1 MLSIFSCAFWPCV
14 CLLWRNIYLDFCP
27 FSDWVVWGE
36 SRLAKMAHSGF
47 LIPPFINN
55 DCVTTEIVYS
65 TVHTHYEVLT
75 WSRATLYTG
84 LVLCVHVYDLHL
96 KKGRHYCCIMT
107 VFVGSTTRG
116 EKIVHRLLWLL
127 L

>member
-1 MLSIFSCAFWPCV
+1 MVFLICFYLIISDVEHLFMCFLAMCMS
-14 CLLWRNIYLDFCP
+14 LWRNIYLDFCP

-36 SRLAKMAHSGF
+36 SRLVKMARSGF

-65 TVHTHYEVLT
+65 TVHTRYEVLT
-75 WSRATLYTG
+75 WSQATLYTG

-96 KKGRHYCCIMT
+96 R
-107 VFVGSTTRG
+107 RG
-116 EKIVHRLLWLL
+116 DITAAS
-127 L
+127 